1 MFNSIRNTFIGISL
15 SVAATS
21 AAALPI
27 TFDFSD
33 SGHRSLGSSHT
44 FSEGGLAVNA
54 TALGKR
60 RSKLAQTSSGLG
72 VGRTHRWDS
81 NKLDGLGRDESISF
95 NFSSPVRLLGFT
107 LGDVDFLDQASLT
120 VDGLSTSSYNLLGN
134 KYFASSV
141 KIKTDFIGTDFLFGV
156 TDRNDSY
163 YIKSLIVEAAEVPEP
178 GTMALFAVGLV
189 GLGLARK
196 RAKQ

>member
-21 AAALPI
+21 AAAIPI

-33 SGHRSLGSSHT
+33 SGNRFLGSSHT
-44 FSEGGLAVNA
+44 FSESGLAVNT
-54 TALGKR
+54 TAIGKR

-72 VGRTHRWDS
+72 VGRTNWWDS
-81 NKLDGLGRDESISF
+81 NQLDGLGPDESISF
-95 NFSSPVRLLGFT
+95 NFSSSVRLLGFT
-107 LGDVDFLDQASLT
+107 LSSVRFKDQASLT
-120 VDGLSTSSYNLLGN
+120 VDNFPTLTYNLLGN
-134 KYFASSV
+134 KYFNSTV
-141 KIKTDFIGTDFLFGV
+141 KVKTDFVGTDFLFGV
-156 TDRNDSY
+156 TDFNDSY
-163 YIKSLIVEAAEVPEP
+163 FIKSLIVETADVPEP
-178 GTMALFAVGLV
+178 GTLALFAVGLV